1 MRQLLDIR
9 RGAIFLFVYLF
20 MISVFA
26 QFVAA
31 QSLVESIDISR
42 FPTVELQVSVTKP
55 ASTSGKLYISNVWLE
70 ENGLPQIVEYFD
82 CPEDS
87 VRLSVAILLDRS
99 SSMARIGDRPDRD
112 STKMHEA
119 KKAIATFLDL
129 LSPKDEAALFS
140 FTTHNF
146 TLRHIFTVE
155 HDFSLDKAAVK
166 AALFPIIASGGTRLW
181 QAIIDAVAELR
192 DRRGRRVLIVL
203 TDGRNQLGES
213 YHTPAIEAAVA
224 AGIPVYTI
232 GLGSDADIGALSGFA
247 SATGGRFHYA
257 PEATELTNVFNT
269 IAGLLM
275 TDACVLRY
283 TSSNPCLDGSQR
295 DIDLVLSATG
305 FSSQADSFYTVP
317 MQLSPV
323 TLSIQ
328 PGLSAI
334 ARDTLVIPLYLAE
347 QFSTSSPLS
356 YSMTVGYD
364 SQLMQFMRVSTEGT
378 MSAAQPVDVSEPTP
392 GTLRLR
398 RTDMYPFLP
407 TGTLCELVF
416 HCKPGTRD
424 TTAGIQISDAEIRG
438 FCPTSVTVTNGSVT
452 LFPCEDRFLVG
463 DSLRIVLPGNGDVQL
478 VPLRL
483 VTSSPAG
490 AAISATMLIDHAGM
504 PYEIV
509 GVETRRSLCES
520 GGVIMQEIA
529 PGVKE
534 FQASAVSSGHD
545 TVLFYL
551 RVRTLEPQRT
561 SLVSRIPIGGFVAE
575 SGCRVS
581 VEQDQGPDW
590 AIVLVDGICEPLL
603 RRRTAPTVANH
614 PNPFQPGTSVAF
626 TIPRDGRAVLR
637 IMDAHGR
644 IVTTLLDAE
653 LRKGDYVHHFDAA
666 NLPAGEYYALLLTG
680 EQQTVHRMLLLK
692 YRARRASELR
702 PLLRTAPTPS
712 AFPLRRPHPCGVR
725 HTFPLPFSA

>member
-1 MRQLLDIR
+1 MRQLSDIR
-9 RGAIFLFVYLF
+9 RGAILLLVFFLAQ
-20 MISVFA
+20 SVA
-26 QFVAA
+26 PQSLAA
-31 QSLVESIDISR
+31 QSRIESIDISR
-42 FPTVELQVSVTKP
+42 FPTVELQVSITKP
-55 ASTSGKLYISNVWLE
+55 ASSGGKLFISNVWLE

-99 SSMARIGDRPDRD
+99 TSMARIGNTPDRD
-112 STKMHEA
+112 STKMREA

-129 LSPKDEAALFS
+129 LSPNDEAALFS
-140 FTTHNF
+140 FTTQNF

-155 HDFSLDKAAVK
+155 HDFTFDKAAVK
-166 AALFPIIASGGTRLW
+166 AALFPIEANGGTRLW
-181 QAIIDAVAELR
+181 QAIIDAVTRLR
-192 DRRGRRVLIVL
+192 DRPGRRVLIVL

-213 YHTPAIEAAVA
+213 YRTPAIEAAVA

-257 PEATELTNVFNT
+257 PEASDLTEVFNT
-269 IAGLLM
+269 IASVLM

-283 TSSNPCLDGSQR
+283 TSSNPCLDGTRR

-317 MQLSPV
+317 LQLSPA
-323 TLSIQ
+323 TLSVQ

-334 ARDTLVIPLYLAE
+334 ARDTLIVPLYLAE

-364 SQLMQFMRVSTEGT
+364 RDLMQFVSVSTAGT
-378 MSAAQPVDVSEPTP
+378 MSEAQPVDVSEPTP
-392 GTLRLR
+392 GTLQLQRADL
-398 RTDMYPFLP
+398 YPFIP

-416 HCKPGTRD
+416 LCKPGMRD
-424 TTAGIQISDAEIRG
+424 TTAGIRISDAEIRG
-438 FCPTSVTVTNGSVT
+438 FCPTQVSVTNGSVS
-452 LFPCEDRFLVG
+452 LYACEDRFVIG
-463 DSLRIVLPGNGDVQL
+463 DRLRIVLPGNGDVQL

-483 VTSSPAG
+483 VASSPEG
-490 AAISATMLIDHAGM
+490 MAISATLRIDHSGM
-504 PYEIV
+504 PYEID
-509 GVETRRSLCES
+509 GIETRRSLCES
-520 GGVIMQEIA
+520 GGVVMQEIA

-534 FQASAVSSGHD
+534 FQASAISSGSD

-551 RVRTLEPQRT
+551 RVRALEPQRT
-561 SLVSRIPIGGFVAE
+561 SSFSRIPISGFVAE

-590 AIVLVDGICEPLL
+590 AIVLVDGICVPLL
-603 RRRTAPTVANH
+603 RRRTTPNVRNH
-614 PNPFQPGTSVAF
+614 PNPFHPGTSIAF
-626 TIPRDGRAVLR
+626 TMPSDGRAVLR

-644 IVTTLLDAE
+644 LVATLLDGE
-653 LRKGDYVHHFDAA
+653 LRKGDYEHRFEAKG
-666 NLPAGEYYALLLTG
+666 LPAGEYYALLLTENG
-680 EQQTVHRMLLLK
+680 QTVHRMLLVK
-692 YRARRASELR
+692 
-702 PLLRTAPTPS
+702 
-712 AFPLRRPHPCGVR
+712 
-725 HTFPLPFSA
+725 